1 MSQHAS
7 ESFSDAIELGIVL
20 STCICVV
27 IFIVY
32 MLTGSNHLK
41 DTVSSTTKRVT
52 NEYASPEEVVPLS
65 GDYYS
70 YLFIY

>member
-1 MSQHAS
+1 MSMHAS

-27 IFIVY
+27 IFIGY
-32 MLTGSNHLK
+32 MITGSNHLK
-41 DTVSSTTKRVT
+41 DTVASSTKHIT

-65 GDYYS
+65 GE
-70 YLFIY
+70 